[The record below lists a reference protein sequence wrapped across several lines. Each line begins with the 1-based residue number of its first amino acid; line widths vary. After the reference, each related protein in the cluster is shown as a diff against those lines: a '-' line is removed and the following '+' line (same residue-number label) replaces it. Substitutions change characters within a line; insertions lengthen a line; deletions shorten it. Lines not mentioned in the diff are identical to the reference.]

1 MLAYWGLSTV
11 LTDEIASSMGSQ
23 PRTFI
28 GSRRLYG
35 IMFVTILQLIMFD
48 SVRQREID
56 RFSPDTQEDKS
67 SSQVRDSMGG
77 NGIEVNSICPP
88 RNNTES
94 PLSLIREALTMVV
107 GTTGNDVQLR
117 SGGEIVKVSGTGII
131 NLGVRT
137 SRGKIRQVLTHVI
150 PRTLPLRRDDITLL
164 THLSTSYLSKLKLQ
178 AEWWHGPISAAIVVT
193 RENEANALLDF
204 VKANQAILRM
214 TSFHVLVEAN
224 SDPNSYPYNIL
235 RNMAMR
241 EAESDYILALD
252 VDFVTEG
259 HSRLVGLV
267 RENTKVKDALHSNR
281 LLVLPAFENTK
292 AGANAVAI
300 PQSKADVVKM
310 VEDGLVAPFEIKK
323 WPPGH
328 MPTNF
333 SKYYQNE
340 TDVLYDI
347 EYASDFEPYFLAY
360 RHGLPRYWNDF
371 RSYFFNKFSYFLEAH
386 LKGYKFSVLRDFFV
400 FHMGESGTPPAES
413 GGFPPPAEL
422 EKLQK
427 FHEYLW
433 LSYGLPLSGNA
444 AQLVADGEV
453 LK

>member
-1 MLAYWGLSTV
+1 MARRT
-11 LTDEIASSMGSQ
+11 
-23 PRTFI
+23 RTFS
-28 GSRRLYG
+28 GSRVLHG
-35 IMFVTILQLIMFD
+35 ILLVTILHSMMFD
-48 SVRQREID
+48 SVRQRVID
-56 RFSPDTQEDKS
+56 TLTPATQEVKS
-67 SSQVRDSMGG
+67 ASQPQVPRDS
-77 NGIEVNSICPP
+77 NGIAVNSIRPA
-88 RNNTES
+88 RNTTES
-94 PLSLIREALTMVV
+94 PSSLIRGALKIVV
-107 GTTGNDVQLR
+107 GTPGNDVQV
-117 SGGEIVKVSGTGII
+117 SKGGDIVKVSGTGTI
-131 NLGVRT
+131 NMGIRT
-137 SRGKIRQVLTHVI
+137 TRGKLRQVLTHVI
-150 PRTLPLRRDDITLL
+150 PRTRDIRRDDITLL

-178 AEWWHGPISAAIVVT
+178 AEWWNGPISAAIVVT
-193 RENEANALLDF
+193 NEKEVNTLLDF
-204 VKANQAILRM
+204 VKANQDILGM

-224 SDPNSYPYNIL
+224 SDPNSYPYNVL

-259 HSRLVGLV
+259 YPRLVKLV
-267 RENTKVKDALHSNR
+267 RENNEVREALHSNR
-281 LLVLPAFENTK
+281 LLVLPAFENTE
-292 AGANAVAI
+292 AGAGAVAI

-310 VEDGLVAPFEIKK
+310 VEGGLVAPFEINK

-328 MPTNF
+328 KPTNF

-347 EYASDFEPYFLAY
+347 EYESDFEPYFLAY

-386 LKGYKFSVLRDFFV
+386 LMGYKFSVLRDFFV
-400 FHMGESGTPPAES
+400 FHMGESGRPPARS
-413 GGFPPPAEL
+413 GGVPPPSEL
-422 EKLQK
+422 EKLRK